1 MALKDLDPA
10 KFKSFTYPP
19 APQPQSFESNGASVT
34 GEKKLIESKF
44 IDPPKANSLD
54 SATTSDDYVG
64 SLGTPQSYEVSNK
77 AGTYTITGLQGEIN
91 PDLEVLKSKSLIV
104 KTYDEILSN
113 EEGLFK
119 SFAFTKNNPTFGY
132 QQSPFVLK
140 DFGAASLSS
149 MPERYSDAEIKSH
162 ISLTRGGSFTDA
174 MVDDQINLLSETG
187 VLGKF
192 KTNQLLLQSE
202 AIMKGNV
209 LGGNLMSSFNT
220 LQFDSNF
227 IPGNRVYRHGV
238 IGLQLQRYSEH
249 TPLIKGSGLGAA
261 LSALSGDGTGDI
273 DPTKYTSD
281 DLNTTPKLGYLY
293 NQFMLRSNS
302 IESTQG
308 FSLTN
313 FIDNIASSM
322 LSDPYPIIPSIN
334 VVNSP
339 SVSYQSGN
347 TVYSAEVKYESQ
359 EKTTLEQGDTYKF
372 FSKFAPTVFQ
382 TTPYQ
387 NDEGLEGHPESKI
400 AETREYNDF
409 MDSDLPRPLEQKI
422 REKELLTGNV
432 KIPKSV
438 EGINQ
443 FDGGS
448 SLSYRTLGGDDSGQ
462 SVDPGGANSLRYED
476 TLRSASELNQTIKAD
491 LGGEGG
497 ERSEGLITQSGPQG
511 DEYIL
516 DNKGARDHYKKKVY
530 AIGRQG
536 LVGIGSVED
545 GEVFRGAIKMN
556 GRKYVT
562 DAVDKVNIIPYGGRI
577 GEDKGKGQSAEE
589 IHQSSEDLDFVP
601 LVFKDVY
608 NKKAMAF
615 RAIVGD
621 ITDTITPEWS
631 ANQYVGRPVST
642 ANYKG
647 VGRTIGFD
655 FQVYPK
661 TKQEFPVLLEKVNY
675 LVGQCYPNLDSNLRQ
690 TGPIIQLT
698 LGDILNKQ
706 LGYLNGVT
714 VSFPSD
720 STWETDPGLRF
731 TKLINVSID
740 FVHIGG
746 YVPVATGKHYGL
758 PWLRGSSY
766 DGNGPKFTNYP
777 NRAGSESENTNGAI
791 NNYTELFKDLGQQT

>member
-10 KFKSFTYPP
+10 KFKSFNYPP
-19 APQPQSFESNGASVT
+19 APQPQSFESNGTTVT
-34 GEKKLIESKF
+34 GDKKLIESKF

-54 SATTSDDYVG
+54 DATTSDDYVG
-64 SLGTPQSYEVSNK
+64 NLGTPQSYQVSNK

-119 SFAFTKNNPTFGY
+119 SFTFTKNNPTFGY

-149 MPERYSDAEIKSH
+149 QPERYSDAEIKGH

-174 MVDDQINLLSETG
+174 MVDDQINLLTETG
-187 VLGKF
+187 VLGNF

-202 AIMKGNV
+202 AIMKGTV
-209 LGGNLMSSFNT
+209 LGGNLMSLFNV

-238 IGLQLQRYSEH
+238 IGLPLQRYSDPYPH
-249 TPLIKGSGLGAA
+249 KGGNTPLIKVGAT
-261 LSALSGDGTGDI
+261 LPSISKDTTI

-293 NQFMLRSNS
+293 NKFMLRQKS
-302 IESTQG
+302 EDSTQG

-313 FIDNIASSM
+313 FVDNLASSM

-334 VVNSP
+334 VVNSH
-339 SVSYQSGN
+339 SLLAAAGN
-347 TVYSAEVKYESQ
+347 RLYNEEAKYNEKAEH
-359 EKTTLEQGDTYKF
+359 KTTLEKGTAYSF
-372 FSKFAPTVFQ
+372 FSKFAPTDFQ
-382 TTPYQ
+382 VSPYESS
-387 NDEGLEGHPESKI
+387 EGKSKL
-400 AETREYNDF
+400 AEAH
-409 MDSDLPRPLEQKI
+409 DSVDKNQYPRKNIETDIQS
-422 REKELLTGNV
+422 
-432 KIPKSV
+432 KIPKAV
-438 EGINQ
+438 DGINK

-448 SLSYRTLGGDDSGQ
+448 ALSYKTLGADDNGDI
-462 SVDPGGANSLRYED
+462 DPGGANSLRYED
-476 TLRSASELNQTIKAD
+476 TLRSASELNQTIKAE

-497 ERSEGLITQSGPQG
+497 ERSEGLITQSGPAG
-511 DEYIL
+511 DEYIK

-536 LVGIGSVED
+536 LVGIGAVED
-545 GEVFRGAIKMN
+545 GEVFRGAIKMDGN
-556 GRKYVT
+556 KYVT

-577 GEDKGKGQSAEE
+577 GEDKGKGQSAKE
-589 IHQSSEDLDFVP
+589 IHQAAEDLDFIP
-601 LVFKDVY
+601 LVFNDVY
-608 NKKAMAF
+608 NKKAIAF

-631 ANQYVGRPVST
+631 ENTYVGRPVGT

-675 LVGQCYPNLDSNLRQ
+675 LVGQCYPNLDSHLRQ

-698 LGDILNKQ
+698 LGDILNRQ
-706 LGYLNGVT
+706 LGYLTGVT
-714 VSFPSD
+714 VTFPSD

-731 TKLINVSID
+731 TKLINVGVEFS
-740 FVHIGG
+740 HIGG

-766 DGNGPKFTNYP
+766 DKNGPKFTNYP
-777 NRAGSESENTNGAI
+777 NRVGTEEENTSGAI

>member
-10 KFKSFTYPP
+10 KFKSFNYPP
-19 APQPQSFESNGASVT
+19 APQPQSFESNGTTVT
-34 GEKKLIESKF
+34 GDKKLIESKF

-54 SATTSDDYVG
+54 DATTSDDYVG
-64 SLGTPQSYEVSNK
+64 NLGAPQSYQVSNK

-149 MPERYSDAEIKSH
+149 QPERYSDAEIKGH

-174 MVDDQINLLSETG
+174 MVDDQINLLTETG
-187 VLGKF
+187 VLGNF

-209 LGGNLMSSFNT
+209 LGGNLMSSFNV

-238 IGLQLQRYSEH
+238 IGLPLQRYSEH
-249 TPLIKGSGLGAA
+249 TPLIKSSGLGAA
-261 LSALSGDGTGDI
+261 VSSLSGDATGDI

-293 NQFMLRSNS
+293 NKFILRPDT
-302 IESTQG
+302 IEATQG

-313 FIDNIASSM
+313 FIDNLASSM

-334 VVNSP
+334 VVTSP
-339 SVSYQSGN
+339 SLSEQAVN
-347 TVYSAEVKYESQ
+347 RVYTESAKYYDKKD
-359 EKTTLEQGDTYKF
+359 EKTTLEQGGVYQF
-372 FSKFAPTVFQ
+372 FSKYAPTEFEV
-382 TTPYQ
+382 TPYQ
-387 NDEGLEGHPESKI
+387 DSEGNSKLAESHQSQGDFVRKNI
-400 AETREYNDF
+400 ETDIQ
-409 MDSDLPRPLEQKI
+409 S
-422 REKELLTGNV
+422 
-432 KIPKSV
+432 KIPKAV
-438 EGINQ
+438 DGINK

-448 SLSYRTLGGDDSGQ
+448 ALSYKTLGADDNGDI
-462 SVDPGGANSLRYED
+462 DPGGANSLRYED
-476 TLRSASELNQTIKAD
+476 TLRSASELNQTIKAE

-497 ERSEGLITQSGPQG
+497 ERSEGLITQSGPAG
-511 DEYIL
+511 DEYIN

-545 GEVFRGAIKMN
+545 GEVFRGAIKMDGN
-556 GRKYVT
+556 KYVT

-577 GEDKGKGQSAEE
+577 GEDKGKGQSAKE
-589 IHQSSEDLDFVP
+589 IHQAAEDLDFIP
-601 LVFKDVY
+601 LVFNDVY
-608 NKKAMAF
+608 NKKAIAF

-621 ITDTITPEWS
+621 ITDTITPDWS
-631 ANQYVGRPVST
+631 ENTYVGRPVGT

-675 LVGQCYPNLDSNLRQ
+675 LVGQCYPNLDSHLRQ

-706 LGYLNGVT
+706 LGYLTSVT
-714 VSFPSD
+714 VTFPSD

-731 TKLINVSID
+731 TKLINVGIEFS
-740 FVHIGG
+740 HIGG

-777 NRAGSESENTNGAI
+777 NRVGTEEENTSGAI

>member
-334 VVNSP
+334 VVKSP
-339 SVSYQSGN
+339 SLSEQAVN
-347 TVYSAEVKYESQ
+347 RVYTESAKYYDKKD
-359 EKTTLEQGDTYKF
+359 EKTTLEQGGVYQF
-372 FSKFAPTVFQ
+372 FSKYALTEFEV
-382 TTPYQ
+382 TPYQ
-387 NDEGLEGHPESKI
+387 DSEGKSKLAESHQSQGDFVRKNI
-400 AETREYNDF
+400 ETDIQ
-409 MDSDLPRPLEQKI
+409 S
-422 REKELLTGNV
+422 
-432 KIPKSV
+432 KIPKAV
-438 EGINQ
+438 DGINK

-448 SLSYRTLGGDDSGQ
+448 ALSYKTLGTDDNGDI
-462 SVDPGGANSLRYED
+462 DPGGANSLRYED

-601 LVFKDVY
+601 LVFNDVY